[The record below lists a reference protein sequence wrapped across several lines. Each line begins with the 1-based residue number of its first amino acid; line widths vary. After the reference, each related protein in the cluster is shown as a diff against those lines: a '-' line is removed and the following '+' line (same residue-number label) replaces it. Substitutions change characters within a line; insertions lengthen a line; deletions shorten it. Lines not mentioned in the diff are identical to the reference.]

1 MRSIIVE
8 RAASLTSRLPGLLF
22 AVMLGSLSL
31 LVSELTG
38 ITPYLLAIVAG
49 MFLGRPGRSRLL
61 SPGTAHAATWLLR
74 AGIVLMASR
83 LELVQVTALGWS
95 TICLALLAAIIAG
108 ILGFLLARVLGLGAE
123 PGLLLAGAVSICG
136 ASAAIA
142 LVSVMDQR
150 KLQKGLLVAVL
161 VCVTALSTLS
171 MFFYPLWAEY
181 LQLDSRQSGIL
192 MGASIHDVAQVV
204 GAAYAISPDAGD
216 TAIVTKML
224 RILLLIPVMLLAGI
238 MTHARSLH
246 QNHNWRHWLKLPGF
260 IWLFLLVFI
269 LSNLG
274 IVPSSVGA
282 IAPGISSLA
291 FASALAAAGMRVSLQ
306 GLLSCGWRPVIVM
319 TTQSLV
325 LLLLTT
331 GVAVLA

>member
-8 RAASLTSRLPGLLF
+8 RAAALTSRLPGLLF

-204 GAAYAISPDAGD
+204 GAGYAISPDAGD

-238 MTHARSLH
+238 MTHSMS
-246 QNHNWRHWLKLPGF
+246 QQEKPNWRHWLKLPGF
-260 IWLFLLVFI
+260 IWLFILVFI

-274 IVPSSVGA
+274 IVPAAVGT
-282 IAPGISSLA
+282 IAPGISTLA